1 MAFDSPSQR
10 TGWAAVR
17 WRVTLASLAAG
28 AFFVAAAGAQTV
40 TLPPS
45 GDNQKAAVIQNI
57 GLVEVR
63 IDYSSPDV
71 HAPDG
76 SDRTGKVWGQLVP
89 WGMADLGF
97 GNGKPSPWRAG
108 ANENTVFTVSHDVWV
123 QDKKLPAGRYGLHMI
138 PGEQEWTI
146 VFSKNSSSWGSF
158 FYEESEDALRV
169 TTKAEQ
175 APYREWLTYDFVDRQ
190 PDSATVALEWE
201 NLRVPFTI
209 TVPNLVDL
217 YVARIA
223 DDLRGP
229 IGFNWQGWSSA
240 AQYCVQY
247 CRDYEQHMEQA
258 LVWAQAAI
266 DRPFVGEANYTTLST
281 KAQIL
286 TALGR
291 DPEALDTIRTAV
303 KLPSTTVGQIHNA
316 ARQLQLGGKTAEA
329 MELFKLNAERFGAD
343 TWPVTVG
350 MARVHSAS
358 GDYGKALEYAKKA
371 RAQAPDPLNQGNL
384 DAIIKL
390 LESGKDFNTTN

>member
-1 MAFDSPSQR
+1 MTP
-10 TGWAAVR
+10 T
-17 WRVTLASLAAG
+17 
-28 AFFVAAAGAQTV
+28 AAALARTRSTAPIANALGLVATLLGASSASAQTV

-57 GLVEVR
+57 GLVEIR

-76 SDRTGKVWGQLVP
+76 SDRTGEIWGQLVP
-89 WGMADLGF
+89 WGLADLGF

-138 PGEQEWTI
+138 PGEAEWTI
-146 VFSKNSSSWGSF
+146 IFSKNSSSWGSF

-169 TTKAEQ
+169 TAKPEQ
-175 APYREWLTYDFVDRQ
+175 APYREWLTYDFTDRET
-190 PDSATVALEWE
+190 DRATVALEWE

-209 TVPNLVDL
+209 SVPNLVDL

-223 DDLRGP
+223 DDLRGST
-229 IGFNWQGWSSA
+229 GFDWQAWSSA

-247 CRDYEQHMEQA
+247 CRDNEGYMKQA

-266 DRPFVGEANYTTLST
+266 DRPFVGEENFTTLTT
-281 KAQIL
+281 KAQVL
-286 TALGR
+286 SALGR
-291 DPEALDTIRTAV
+291 DAESIDTVRTAA
-303 KLPSTTVGQIHNA
+303 KLPAATAGQIHNA
-316 ARQLQLGGKTAEA
+316 ARQLQMQGKSAEA
-329 MELFKLNAERFGAD
+329 IELFKLNAERFGAD

-350 MARVHSAS
+350 MARAYSAS
-358 GDYGKALEYAKKA
+358 GDYKKALEYAKKA
-371 RAQAPDPLNQGNL
+371 RAQAPDPLNQSNL
-384 DAIIKL
+384 DIIIKL
-390 LESGKDFNTTN
+390 LESGKDFNVTN